1 MSPAALAAGAE
12 RPEALRAA
20 TLCEAFQLTA
30 SRFAGKPALA
40 AFGSDRTWTWA
51 QYAETVRRRAAGL
64 AALGVARGDTVGLLL
79 ANQPEFNLT
88 DTAAMHLG
96 AVCWSIYATAAPEQM
111 EHMLRNA
118 ESRVVVTQPELL
130 GRLLAVRERLPDLER
145 VVVVGGAGVPEGLIS
160 MDAVEA
166 LGDPRFD
173 FEAAWR
179 AVRPDDVLC
188 LIYSSGTTGPSKGV
202 ELTHHNMLS
211 QLRAFDAVYPITP
224 GGRCI
229 SFLPSAHVA
238 DRWCTH
244 YSSMVYGSA
253 VTSLSETK
261 KLFACTAQVRPTV
274 WGGVPRIWEKLKV
287 ALDGMLAGGADPQR
301 RAAVEAAIEVG
312 LARVRA
318 RRAGGVPDDLER
330 RWRDADAAIF
340 SKVRAALGLD
350 EVEAFAVGSAP
361 TPPHILEFFA
371 AIGIEIA
378 EMWGLTEC
386 SSNAAINPPGAI
398 KPGTVGK
405 PLPGIEAK
413 IAPDGEIL
421 LRGPVV
427 MKGYRHEPEKTAEAV
442 DADGWL
448 HTGDVGEIDA
458 DGYVRIID
466 RKKELI
472 INSAGKNMSPVAI
485 ESAIKG
491 ASSLIGHAVAIGDAR
506 PYNVALIVLDPEV
519 AAGRAAG
526 DPEIVR
532 EVEAAIER
540 ANQRLSRVEQIKRF
554 HIVSGDWEVGG
565 PLLTPTSKLRRRPIA
580 ERYAREIDALYSAG
594 REPQA

>member
-1 MSPAALAAGAE
+1 MEEGIDMSEQAGA
-12 RPEALRAA
+12 RPEALQAR

-30 SRFAGKPALA
+30 ARWADRPALR
-40 AFGSDRTWTWA
+40 AFGSDESWTWA
-51 QYAETVRRRAAGL
+51 QYAEAVLRRAAGL
-64 AALGVARGDTVGLLL
+64 AALGVKRGDTVGFLLS
-79 ANQPEFNLT
+79 NRPDFNLT

-96 AVCWSIYATAAPEQM
+96 ATCWSLYATAAPEQL

-118 ESRVVVTQPELL
+118 ESRIVVTEQALL
-130 GRLLAVRERLPDLER
+130 ERLLAVRGRAPELEQ
-145 VVVVGGAGVPEGLIS
+145 VVVVDGTVRDGLIPLEEL
-160 MDAVEA
+160 EA
-166 LGDPRFD
+166 RGERGFD

-179 AVRPDDVLC
+179 AVGPDDVLC

-244 YSSMVYGSA
+244 YSSMVYGSTVHCLA
-253 VTSLSETK
+253 DTK
-261 KLFACTAQVRPTV
+261 KLFTYTAQVRPTV

-287 ALDGMLAGGADPQR
+287 ALDGMLSGEADPQR
-301 RAAVEAAIEVG
+301 RAVMRQAVETG
-312 LARVRA
+312 LERVRA
-318 RRAGGVPDDLER
+318 RRAGAVPDELER
-330 RWRDADAAIF
+330 RWREADERVF
-340 SKVRAALGLD
+340 SRIRAMLGVN

-361 TPPHILEFFA
+361 TPPHILDFFA

-378 EMWGLTEC
+378 EMWGLSEC
-386 SSNAAINPPGAI
+386 SSNAAINPPGALR
-398 KPGTVGK
+398 PGTVGK
-405 PLPGIEAK
+405 PLPGVDLRL
-413 IAPDGEIL
+413 APDGEIL

-427 MKGYRHEPEKTAEAV
+427 MKGYRKEPEKTAEAI

-448 HTGDVGEIDA
+448 HTGDVGAVDA

-472 INSAGKNMSPVAI
+472 INSAGKNMSPIAI

-491 ASSLIGHAVAIGDAR
+491 ESSLIGQAVAIGDAR
-506 PYNVALIVLDPEV
+506 PYVAALIALDPEA
-519 AAGRAAG
+519 AAGRAHD
-526 DPEIVR
+526 DPLVVR
-532 EVEAAIER
+532 EVSEAIER
-540 ANQRLSRVEQIKRF
+540 GNRRLARVEQVKRF
-554 HIVSGDWEVGG
+554 HIVPEPWEPGG
-565 PLLTPTSKLRRRPIA
+565 PCLTPTSKLKRKPIA
-580 ERYAREIDALYSAG
+580 ERYAREIEALYAA
-594 REPQA
+594 EPV